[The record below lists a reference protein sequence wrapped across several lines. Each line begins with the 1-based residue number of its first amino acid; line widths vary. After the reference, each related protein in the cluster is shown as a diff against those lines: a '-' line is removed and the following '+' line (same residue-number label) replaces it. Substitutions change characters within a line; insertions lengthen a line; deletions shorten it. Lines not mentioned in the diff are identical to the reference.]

1 MKTYDTLVEALQDL
15 KKRGFTHDFNI
26 EQDKIYCT
34 NLKMYYHPKEFN
46 VLEFYRF
53 EGMSDPDDSSVL
65 YAVETSTGDKGV
77 LVDAYGAYESMS
89 QEMIDK
95 LKIQH

>member
-1 MKTYDTLVEALQDL
+1 MKSYDTLLEALQDL

-26 EQDKIYCT
+26 EQDKIYCA
-34 NLKMYYHPKEFN
+34 NLKMYYHPKEFQ
-46 VLEFYRF
+46 VVEFYRF
-53 EGMSDPDDSSVL
+53 EGISDPDDNSIV

-77 LVDAYGAYESMS
+77 LVDAYGAYEALS
-89 QEMIDK
+89 QEMIEK

>member
-1 MKTYDTLVEALQDL
+1 MKSYDTLVEALQDL

-34 NLKMYYHPKEFN
+34 NLKMHYRPKDFQ
-46 VLEFYRF
+46 VTEFYRF
-53 EGMSDPDDSSVL
+53 EGMSNPDDNSIV

-77 LVDAYGAYESMS
+77 MVDAYGAYESLS
-89 QEMIDK
+89 PEMIDK

>member
-1 MKTYDTLVEALQDL
+1 MKSYDTLIEALQDL
-15 KKRGFTHDFNI
+15 KERGFTHDFNV

-34 NLKMYYHPKEFN
+34 NLKMYYHPKEFQ
-46 VLEFYRF
+46 VVEFYRF
-53 EGMSDPDDSSVL
+53 EGMSNPDDNAIV

-89 QEMIDK
+89 QEMVDK
-95 LKIQH
+95 LKIQR

>member
-1 MKTYDTLVEALQDL
+1 MKSYDTLVEALQDL

-26 EQDKIYCT
+26 EQDRIYCT
-34 NLKMYYHPKEFN
+34 NLKMYYHPKAFN

-53 EGMSDPDDSSVL
+53 EGMSNPDDNAIV

-77 LVDAYGAYESMS
+77 LVDAYGAYESMT
-89 QEMIDK
+89 QDMIDK